1 MHTRNYRM
9 STKFFTNKKDNSL
22 FNKFKGVFEYQNVH
36 FFDALVGY
44 FRASGYFKLRP
55 FLDKVPEIRIL
66 VGINADELIA
76 EAKRKGQLYLENSEK
91 TKEEYLNFVAQDI
104 NKATYD
110 AETEKSIL
118 QFIDDIITEK
128 VKIRAY
134 GQKNLHA
141 KIYIFRPNPFNQHT
155 LGSVIT
161 GSSNLTDSGLGTYDQ
176 ANYEFNVQLND
187 YDDVK
192 FATEEFEEL
201 WKDANEL
208 IPADLQKLKAKTYL
222 SEEKITP
229 YDLFIKMLVEYFG
242 DSVIRDKVGNL
253 TLPEGYTNLQYQ
265 ADAVTE
271 GFHKLMKHNGFV
283 LADVVGLGKTVIAT
297 RIIKKYIEKNGYNT
311 KVLIVYPNAL
321 EVNWKSTVKDFGIA
335 NYVHFISNGSLHKII
350 EGNNIDY
357 QKPEDYDLVIVDEA
371 HKFRTSSTNM
381 YGLLELICKTPR
393 ATVGNDVDRKK
404 KIMLITATPLNNKPE
419 DIANQVYLFQDSR
432 KSTLEGVPN
441 LQSFFADKIEK
452 YKKLYLIKDHQQ
464 LVAKVKEIYEPIR
477 EKIFSELVI
486 RRTRADIKKINR
498 YYDDVVAQGMT
509 FPDVIGPNKIEYEFS
524 DAQEKTFYETVDAII
539 DSLGYYR
546 YRAIEHL
553 NPKYEDLY
561 DNAKLISERLSI
573 IMKTQLVKRLESSF
587 EAFRKSLY
595 RFYISN
601 QRMIEMFENDKVYI
615 APDIDVNKFL
625 DEGREEELEAK
636 IEAINA
642 ESPNN
647 QIFKAEDFSEDFIEG
662 LKRDQG
668 VLNSLFEK
676 WQNIGNDPKTKKFLE
691 AVNSVFLDDRNPEK
705 KLVIFSESKETVEY
719 LAEELSKVGRSDVLA
734 ISASNNKQR
743 FSTIRKNFD
752 ANYPDKQE
760 NNFNIIITTEVLAE
774 GINLHRSNVILNY
787 DIPWNATKLMQRIG
801 RVNRIGTKADKI
813 YVYNF
818 FPTAQSNSLIKLNEK
833 ALKKLQGFHSA
844 FSEDSKVYSE
854 EEQLIENTLGD
865 LQPQEEVDER
875 LQYLEMVRE
884 LYENNFKEYKR
895 IKSLPLKSRVG
906 RAVKVKEKEAQDIV
920 GQKLDHAILC
930 YLRNKMKEG
939 FYVANEKNCVEITF
953 YQAVKLFEA
962 SKKEKP
968 TLIFENHFDAVNLAV
983 EQFKKVYNTVY
994 SVEEY
999 DTSNL
1004 SVQERNSVNFL
1015 KGLKDLQRNFPQ
1027 ELSEDF
1033 IEMVDA
1039 SLRIIYMG
1047 VFRKFRNEIATLA
1060 AKQKKKKMPLAKVI
1074 VELNLIMNRYPIA
1087 NIARL
1092 DALRTEEEQQP
1103 KIFEE
1108 PKIVITE
1115 TFS

>member
-1 MHTRNYRM
+1 M

-22 FNKFKGVFEYQNVH
+22 FDKFKGIFEYQSVH

-44 FRASGYFKLRP
+44 FRASGYFKLRS
-55 FLDKVPEIRIL
+55 FLENVPEIRIL
-66 VGINADELIA
+66 VGINADQLIA
-76 EAKRKGQLYLENSEK
+76 EAKRKGQLYLENPET
-91 TKEEYLNFVAQDI
+91 TKEEYLKFVAKDI
-104 NKATYD
+104 NKASYD
-110 AETEKSIL
+110 ANTENSIL
-118 QFIDDIITEK
+118 QFIEDIISGK
-128 VKIRAY
+128 VKIIAY

-155 LGSVIT
+155 LASVIT
-161 GSSNLTDSGLGTYDQ
+161 GSSNLTDSGMGTYEQ

-192 FATEEFEEL
+192 FATDEFEEL

-208 IPADLQKLKAKTYL
+208 IPADLQKLRSKTYL

-229 YDLFIKMLVEYFG
+229 YDLFLKMLVEYFG
-242 DSVIRDKVGNL
+242 DSVIRDKIGN
-253 TLPEGYTNLQYQ
+253 TSLPDGYTNLQYQ

-271 GFHKLMKHNGFV
+271 GFHKLLKHNGFI

-297 RIIKKYIEKNGYNT
+297 RIIKKYIDKNGYNS
-311 KVLIVYPNAL
+311 KVLVVYPNAL
-321 EVNWKSTVKDFGIA
+321 ETNWKTTIRDFGIA
-335 NYVHFISNGSLHKII
+335 NYVDFIFNGSLHKVI
-350 EGNNIDY
+350 EANGIDY
-357 QKPEDYDLVIVDEA
+357 QKPEDYDLIIIDEA

-393 ATVGNDVDRKK
+393 ASIGNDVDRRKK
-404 KIMLITATPLNNKPE
+404 VMLITATPLNNKPE
-419 DIANQVYLFQDSR
+419 DIANQIYLFQDSR

-452 YKKLYLIKDHQQ
+452 YKKLYLIKDHNQ

-486 RRTRADIKKINR
+486 RRTRADIKKIKR
-498 YYDDVVAQGMT
+498 YYEDVQSQGMT
-509 FPDVIGPNKIEYEFS
+509 FPDVIGPNKIEYKFS
-524 DAQEKTFYETVDAII
+524 DSQEKTFFATVDAII
-539 DSLGYYR
+539 NQIGYFR
-546 YRAIEHL
+546 YRAIEFL
-553 NPKYEDLY
+553 NPELAEQY
-561 DNAKLISERLSI
+561 DNAILISQQLAK
-573 IMKTQLVKRLESSF
+573 IMQTQLVKRLESSF
-587 EAFRKSLY
+587 EAFKRSLY

-601 QRMIEMFENDKVYI
+601 QRMIEMFNNDKICV

-625 DEGREEELEAK
+625 DEGREEDLERK
-636 IEAINA
+636 IEELNA

-647 QIFKAEDFSEDFIEG
+647 QIFKASDFSKEFLEG
-662 LKRDQG
+662 LKKDQE
-668 VLNSLFEK
+668 VLEK
-676 WQNIGNDPKTKKFLE
+676 LYSDWENIGDDPKTAKFIE
-691 AVNSVFLDDRNPEK
+691 AIQNTFFDQRNPEK

-719 LAEELSKVGRSDVLA
+719 LAGELAKIGRNDVLA
-734 ISASNNKQR
+734 ISASNSKQR
-743 FSTIRKNFD
+743 FATIRKNFD
-752 ANYPDKQE
+752 ANYPEKQQNE
-760 NNFNIIITTEVLAE
+760 FNIIITTEVLAE

-818 FPTAQSNSLIKLNEK
+818 FPTAQSNNLIKLNEK

-854 EEQLIENTLGD
+854 EEQLIENTLGN

-884 LYENNFKEYKR
+884 LYENDFKEYKR
-895 IKSLPLKSRVG
+895 IKNLPLKSRVG
-906 RAVKVKEKEAQDIV
+906 RLAKVKENEAKEIIGQD
-920 GQKLDHAILC
+920 LDHAVLC

-939 FYVANEKNCVEITF
+939 FYVANEKNCVEVTF

-962 SKKEKP
+962 TKREKP
-968 TLIFENHFDAVNLAV
+968 TAVFENHFDAVNKAV

-994 SVEEY
+994 SIEEY

-1004 SVQERNSVNFL
+1004 SVQERNSVLFL
-1015 KGLKDLQRNFPQ
+1015 NSLKDLQHSFPQ
-1027 ELSEDF
+1027 ELSDEF
-1033 IEMVDA
+1033 IELIDA

-1060 AKQKKKKMPLAKVI
+1060 ARQKKKDKKNQMPLQKVI
-1074 VELNLIMNRYPIA
+1074 AELNLIMNRFPIA

-1092 DALRTEEEQQP
+1092 DALREEEEKQP
-1103 KIFEE
+1103 KVFEE

-1115 TFS
+1115 TFA